1 MFNEIFDIVQEHGP
15 FLLVC
20 IGLLTLHG
28 VLAWRE

>member
-1 MFNEIFDIVQEHGP
+1 MFNIIIDLLLEHGL

-20 IGLLTLHG
+20 MGLLILHG